1 MKNND
6 KDGKERVDL
15 KREFGR
21 VISHPERHN
30 GQPFLNGTHITV
42 PQILEL
48 IRLGLPDEEIVRN
61 LPDIKQLHID
71 VCRAY
76 QTRFMAHTQP
86 GMEHLNEN
94 NKVFM
99 LDENVSYLLLP
110 DVARLFGW
118 SSHVL
123 AEGLY
128 AENNDDEQ
136 NIWAHMR
143 ANGYKAILTEDADF
157 KRISRSFRR
166 RVLEQ
171 YGSATDCPEHVPVA
185 VYISKGESRHETLAL
200 LEKHRAEIIAFI
212 ENPHA
217 AFITVNRNGVQHH
230 FEDKDVLAEIAA
242 LRRQTGPSSSPS

>member
-1 MKNND
+1 MKNKD
-6 KDGKERVDL
+6 KDGKERVEL

-42 PQILEL
+42 PQILDL
-48 IRLGLPDEEIVRN
+48 IRLGLPDDEIVRN
-61 LPDIKQLHID
+61 LPDIRQLHID
-71 VCRAY
+71 ICRAW
-76 QTRFMAHTQP
+76 QARFMAHTQP
-86 GMEHLNEN
+86 GLEHLDEN
-94 NKVFM
+94 DKVFM

-143 ANGYKAILTEDADF
+143 AHGYKAILTEDADF
-157 KRISRSFRR
+157 KRISTNYRR
-166 RVLEQ
+166 RILEK
-171 YGSATDCPEHVPVA
+171 YGSVDNIMEHVPVV
-185 VYISKGESRHETLAL
+185 VYVSKNWSRQEVVGVLEQHRDEILEYIAANDAAFLTLSRSGAQKHHPDSETL
-200 LEKHRAEIIAFI
+200 KQIA
-212 ENPHA
+212 
-217 AFITVNRNGVQHH
+217 
-230 FEDKDVLAEIAA
+230 DS
-242 LRRQTGPSSSPS
+242 RRQTGPSSAPS